1 MPFARPAAENDAA
14 PFPQPPPV
22 SRMKILAV
30 ADRVARELVE
40 PVHGGPGLT
49 DIDLIV
55 SCGDLPPEFLTDLR
69 ARYDL
74 PLLYVLGNHD
84 LRYGA
89 SPPRGCRCI
98 DRRLVSQNGLRVLG
112 FSGSRWY
119 NGNINQ
125 YTEKEM
131 ASHIRRLRLPLWLS
145 GGVDL
150 VVTHAP
156 PRHIHDAE
164 DRCHKGFRSFNDLID
179 RYRPACLVHG
189 HIHTLFSDEGARI
202 TTVNTT
208 RVINSYGYCTFE
220 I

>member
-1 MPFARPAAENDAA
+1 
-14 PFPQPPPV
+14 
-22 SRMKILAV
+22 MKILAV
-30 ADRVARELVE
+30 ADRVTSFLLE
-40 PVHGGPGLT
+40 PVPGTAALA

-55 SCGDLPPEFLTDLR
+55 SCGDLPPEFLARLK
-69 ARYDL
+69 ARYDV
-74 PLLYVLGNHD
+74 PLFYVLGNHD
-84 LRYGA
+84 LRYNS
-89 SPPRGCRCI
+89 SPPQGCRCI
-98 DRRLVSQNGLRVLG
+98 DRRLVTHRGLRILG

-119 NGNINQ
+119 NGNVNQ
-125 YTEKEM
+125 FTEKEM
-131 ASHIRRLRLPLWLS
+131 TASIRRMRLSLWLS
-145 GGVDL
+145 RGVDL

-164 DRCHKGFRSFNDLID
+164 DRCHRGFDSFNTLIS

-189 HIHTLFSDEGARI
+189 HIHSLFAAEAARV